1 MFTGAGSGSSA
12 DFEFGFSELGAGS
25 ISSSMGV
32 STNKENTV
40 TLFPLRFK
48 YDYFIP
54 KACIWSKEQTND
66 LSLEHPQDFGGGQF
80 FGKEKMADTPLL
92 IAFFQS

>member
-1 MFTGAGSGSSA
+1 MQAPALQLVSNSAFPSSA
-12 DFEFGFSELGAGS
+12 QGLFHLRWVYLQ
-25 ISSSMGV
+25 IKKV
-32 STNKENTV
+32 TV

-92 IAFFQS
+92 IAFFHS